1 MLNVPPGLVCF
12 NACRFSTIP
21 SFNVASAI
29 PWYMRHA
36 SNPLWYSIL
45 STYLP
50 EDVVEGTPMDV
61 FFDEDRVARE
71 IPPCTPAGACAPEA
85 TVLTPPSGT
94 EDATAY

>member
-1 MLNVPPGLVCF
+1 MLNAPPGLVCF
-12 NACRFSTIP
+12 NACRFGTIP

-50 EDVVEGTPMDV
+50 EGVVEGSRIDV
-61 FFDEDRVARE
+61 FMDEDHVARE
-71 IPPCTPAGACAPEA
+71 IPPCTPTGACAPEA
-85 TVLTPPSGT
+85 TILTPPSGT

>member
-1 MLNVPPGLVCF
+1 MYH
-12 NACRFSTIP
+12 ACRFSTIP
-21 SFNVASAI
+21 SSNVASAI
-29 PWYMRHA
+29 PWYMGHA

-50 EDVVEGTPMDV
+50 EDVVDGTPMDV

-71 IPPCTPAGACAPEA
+71 IPPCTPAGACAPNA
-85 TVLTPPSGT
+85 TVLTLPSST